1 MEQAEAVLPGP
12 NYSNSRQSETASC
25 CLIWF
30 VTALVLVFSL
40 RAEEYKK
47 ST

>member
-1 MEQAEAVLPGP
+1 MKQAEAVLPGP
-12 NYSNSRQSETASC
+12 NYSNSRQVG
-25 CLIWF
+25 F

-40 RAEEYKK
+40 RAEGYEK